1 MIFDGTNGITFPA
14 GGQANPSG
22 NLVSDGANL
31 VVQSGG
37 TLTMQTDGNTAVT
50 IGTDQAVAMPGN
62 LTLSSTGFM
71 QMPVG
76 NTAQRPGSPS
86 DGFVRKNS
94 TTGYVEYYD
103 SAGTLWRDIDRSPQL
118 YNFSGTITFSNCAQ
132 SGPFGPVLANA
143 VSSYSS
149 EPFQSTWLNNQDLFN
164 VVAGV
169 QFWRVP
175 KNGTYTVRVAGARSG
190 PSTHGGLGRDLTS
203 TFSLIAGEWLKIVCG
218 QQGTGNS
225 GVYSGGGGASF
236 VAVSRGGAWVP
247 LLVSGGGAGVSNN
260 SPQSTNTNRNGR
272 APGTRTNETRGGM
285 GSWYNTSYSGQI
297 GFHWPGGGGGGWAD
311 NGGDGQINLYVSGQ
325 ALGGRALNSTSPLG
339 GIYTLDA
346 STYNGGFGG
355 GGATGRDGGSAGGG
369 GGWWGGNASFALL
382 GATSDDTTDLGGGS
396 FSANATFTDNG
407 TRNGAG
413 YVAVTLG

>member
-1 MIFDGTNGITFPA
+1 MTMIFDGTNGITFPA

-22 NLVSDGANL
+22 NLISDGANL

-37 TLTMQTDGNTAVT
+37 TLVMQTAGNAAVT
-50 IGTDQAVAMPGN
+50 IGTDQAVTMPGN
-62 LTLSSTGFM
+62 LTVSSTGFM

-190 PSTHGGLGRDLTS
+190 ASTHGGLGRDLTS
-203 TFSLIAGEWLKIVCG
+203 TFSLIQGLPRPTSALALCACWPWAAPSGLFFIRTRPLWMSWVSKAMTAGPPTVFMPRL
-218 QQGTGNS
+218 
-225 GVYSGGGGASF
+225 AHP
-236 VAVSRGGAWVP
+236 RP
-247 LLVSGGGAGVSNN
+247 
-260 SPQSTNTNRNGR
+260 
-272 APGTRTNETRGGM
+272 
-285 GSWYNTSYSGQI
+285 
-297 GFHWPGGGGGGWAD
+297 
-311 NGGDGQINLYVSGQ
+311 
-325 ALGGRALNSTSPLG
+325 
-339 GIYTLDA
+339 
-346 STYNGGFGG
+346 
-355 GGATGRDGGSAGGG
+355 
-369 GGWWGGNASFALL
+369 
-382 GATSDDTTDLGGGS
+382 
-396 FSANATFTDNG
+396 
-407 TRNGAG
+407 
-413 YVAVTLG
+413 